1 VAHPQVAA
9 FARLANGAEAPV
21 RRIFGQVSMLG
32 RSMHDVRYD
41 DVNDEVVLP
50 GRAGSI
56 LIFRG
61 GAHGQEAPV
70 RVLQGPNVQAGG
82 SRLAIDSVHREIF
95 AFGRG
100 GIQVFPLDGNGNVA
114 PMRVIAGPDTMG
126 PNSSIAIDPI
136 HDLIATVGRGGKAIL
151 VFNRTDNGN
160 VKPRNVILGPKTEID
175 RINQMQIY
183 AEKKLV
189 IIAMPGEQLLME
201 PPRTFVGAW
210 SLDDNGDVAP
220 RWKIEG
226 DGTTIKKAFAVA
238 LNPKNREV
246 YVTDMRLNGVLTFF
260 APQLFE

>member
-1 VAHPQVAA
+1 M
-9 FARLANGAEAPV
+9 ANGADAPI

-82 SRLAIDSVHREIF
+82 SRLAIDSVHREIY

-100 GIQVFPLDGNGNVA
+100 GIQVFPLDGNGNVS
-114 PMRVIAGPDTMG
+114 PMRVIAGSETMG
-126 PNSSIAIDPI
+126 PNTSIAVDPI

>member
-1 VAHPQVAA
+1 
-9 FARLANGAEAPV
+9 
-21 RRIFGQVSMLG
+21 
-32 RSMHDVRYD
+32 MHDVRYD
-41 DVNDEVVLP
+41 DVKDEVVLP

-100 GIQVFPLDGNGNVA
+100 GIQVFPLDGNGNVS
-114 PMRVIAGPDTMG
+114 PIRVIAGPDTMG
-126 PNSSIAIDPI
+126 PNSSLAVDPI

-238 LNPKNREV
+238 LNPKNQEV

-260 APQLFE
+260 APQLFQ